1 MLCNSHGDLLLRRQ
15 VLITS
20 EFVSIINLAMLNEL
34 QTTGGGFFCQLYR
47 LQIEVG
53 GHITPSI
60 GKSCPFK
67 NDGVSHAM
75 LKIVA
80 KLQEYPIWY
89 HVVSRRLTRTLAL
102 PTMMRVVRLCL
113 WCCADMG
120 SLSTS
125 TTEERM
131 ERDGPDGEVIDMYL
145 ETYVKLLQCA
155 TEIVSTLHIS
165 MKEYLIDSLM
175 VSSDCFDFILTWNN
189 KNQSSLSF
197 HAMGHLRSLMD
208 HGAINTTSVSP
219 SMMPRYLYT
228 SLSYLLLDCP
238 FLGVRQHIAEK
249 IKTIFV
255 EDALMYADDMVCM
268 KTKLKE
274 CVYTILAS
282 KRTHTSRRISC
293 RDHFKLLGELVR
305 IDQPQRPSHF
315 PFALTFRD
323 YLVRDILRIEW
334 PDQEP
339 VMVPS
344 STSDASNQTR
354 NTIRR
359 VGLMDC
365 DETSY
370 MNSVLQQL
378 FGIPEIRFA
387 VICSV
392 ECVQDV
398 LELDDEDWKTYSVI
412 QELRR
417 VFRCLHNGYTEMYDP
432 IRLVNA
438 CVDLQTDEL
447 GTTRNDASN
456 FYSKIVTVLIEY
468 LNVNTTR
475 TYMDQISCINVFLSK
490 LKTCTKC
497 NRQTTSC
504 CPVLFKLSV
513 KVVKKETGEP
523 CRSIEDCLDDF
534 IKPVRMQ
541 GDNGIYCKSCE
552 ESTEATVATVCELL
566 VLPKVTLW
574 EETNCFCFVFEPTM
588 VSNEL

>member
-1 MLCNSHGDLLLRRQ
+1 M
-15 VLITS
+15 LITS
-20 EFVSIINLAMLNEL
+20 EFVSIINLAMLDEL
-34 QTTGGGFFCQLYR
+34 EATGGGFFCLLYR

-53 GHITPSI
+53 GHSTPSI
-60 GKSCPFK
+60 GTSCPFK

-89 HVVSRRLTRTLAL
+89 HVVSRRLARALAL

-113 WCCADMG
+113 WCCADTG

-131 ERDGPDGEVIDMYL
+131 EVDGPDGEVIDMYL

-155 TEIVSTLHIS
+155 TEIVSIGGFVTTLTLP
-165 MKEYLIDSLM
+165 MEEYLVDSLM
-175 VSSDCFDFILTWNN
+175 VSSDCFEYILTWN
-189 KNQSSLSF
+189 KMNQSSLSF
-197 HAMGHLRSLMD
+197 HAMGHLRSLMG
-208 HGAINTTSVSP
+208 HGFINTTSVSP
-219 SMMPRYLYT
+219 SMMPRYLFN

-238 FLGVRQHIAEK
+238 FLGVRRHIAEK
-249 IKTIFV
+249 IKTVFV
-255 EDALMYADDMVCM
+255 EDALMYADNIVCM

-282 KRTHTSRRISC
+282 KRTHTSSRISC
-293 RDHFKLLGELVR
+293 TDHFKLLGELVR
-305 IDQPQRPSHF
+305 IDQPQKPSHF
-315 PFALTFRD
+315 PFTLSPALTFRD

-365 DETSY
+365 YDTSS
-370 MNSVLQQL
+370 MNAVLQLL

-387 VICSV
+387 VLCSV

-398 LELDDEDWKTYSVI
+398 LELDDEDWKSYSVV

-438 CVDLQTDEL
+438 CDDLQTDEL
-447 GTTRNDASN
+447 
-456 FYSKIVTVLIEY
+456 
-468 LNVNTTR
+468 R
-475 TYMDQISCINVFLSK
+475 TANA
-490 LKTCTKC
+490 
-497 NRQTTSC
+497 
-504 CPVLFKLSV
+504 
-513 KVVKKETGEP
+513 E
-523 CRSIEDCLDDF
+523 
-534 IKPVRMQ
+534 
-541 GDNGIYCKSCE
+541 
-552 ESTEATVATVCELL
+552 
-566 VLPKVTLW
+566 
-574 EETNCFCFVFEPTM
+574 
-588 VSNEL
+588 